1 MNLIEYADRDMLAI
15 DLANVLAGELKQ
27 ALLHHDTVSL
37 AVPGGTTPGPVFD
50 VLCAADLDWER
61 VHVLPTDERW
71 VDPGHD
77 RSNARLIVQRLLTHR
92 AAAAR
97 FLPLYA
103 PAPRP
108 EDVLPEIEAML
119 APELPLS
126 VLLLGMGADGHV
138 ASLFPDA
145 PGLEAALTP
154 DAPTLVVLRPAGQPE
169 ARISLTARVLDG
181 ALAKHL
187 VILGADKRSALERA
201 LFLDPEE
208 APVVA
213 ILDQTTVHWA
223 E

>member
-1 MNLIEYADRDMLAI
+1 MNLIEYADRDMLSI
-15 DLANVLAGELKQ
+15 DLANILAGNLKQ

-37 AVPGGTTPGPVFD
+37 AVPGGTTPGAVFD
-50 VLCAADLDWER
+50 ALCAADLDWER
-61 VHVLPTDERW
+61 VNVLPTDERW
-71 VDPGHD
+71 VAPDHD
-77 RSNARLIVQRLLTHR
+77 RSNARLIGQRLLTHR

-103 PAPRP
+103 PAARP

-138 ASLFPDA
+138 ASLFPGA
-145 PGLEAALTP
+145 PGLDAALSP
-154 DAPTLVVLRPAGQPE
+154 EAGTLAVLRPDDQPE

-181 ALAKHL
+181 AMCKHL
-187 VILGADKRSALERA
+187 VIFGADKREALKKA
-201 LFLDPEE
+201 LHLDPEE

-213 ILDQTTVHWA
+213 ILADTTVHWA

>member
-15 DLANVLAGELKQ
+15 DLANILAGNLKQ
-27 ALLHHDTVSL
+27 ALLHHDTASL
-37 AVPGGTTPGPVFD
+37 AVPGGTTPGAVFD
-50 VLCAADLDWER
+50 ALCAADLDWER
-61 VHVLPTDERW
+61 VNVLPTDERW
-71 VDPGHD
+71 VAPDHE
-77 RSNARLIVQRLLTHR
+77 RSNAGLIGRRLLTHR

-103 PAPRP
+103 PAARP

-138 ASLFPDA
+138 ASLFPGA
-145 PGLEAALTP
+145 PGLEVALSP
-154 DAPTLVVLRPAGQPE
+154 EAGTLAVLRPGDQPE

-181 ALAKHL
+181 AMCKHL
-187 VILGADKRSALERA
+187 VIFGADKREALKKA
-201 LFLDPEE
+201 LYLDPEE

-213 ILDQTTVHWA
+213 ILADTTVHWS

>member
-15 DLANVLAGELKQ
+15 DLANILAGNLKQ
-27 ALLHHDTVSL
+27 ALLHHDTASL
-37 AVPGGTTPGPVFD
+37 AVPGGTTPGAVFD
-50 VLCAADLDWER
+50 ALCAADLDWER
-61 VHVLPTDERW
+61 VNVLPTDERW
-71 VDPGHD
+71 VAPDHE
-77 RSNARLIVQRLLTHR
+77 RSNAGLIGRRLLTHR

-103 PAPRP
+103 PAARP

-138 ASLFPDA
+138 ASLFPGA
-145 PGLEAALTP
+145 PGLEVALSP
-154 DAPTLVVLRPAGQPE
+154 EAGTLAVLRPGDQPE

-181 ALAKHL
+181 AMCKHL
-187 VILGADKRSALERA
+187 VIFGADKREALKKA
-201 LFLDPEE
+201 LYLDPEE

-213 ILDQTTVHWA
+213 ILADTTVHWA

>member
-15 DLANVLAGELKQ
+15 DLANILAGNLKQ
-27 ALLHHDTVSL
+27 ALLHHDTASL
-37 AVPGGTTPGPVFD
+37 AVPGGTTPGAVFD
-50 VLCAADLDWER
+50 ALCAADLDWER
-61 VHVLPTDERW
+61 VNVLPTDERW
-71 VDPGHD
+71 VAPDHE
-77 RSNARLIVQRLLTHR
+77 RSNAGLIGRRLLTHR

-103 PAPRP
+103 PAARP

-119 APELPLS
+119 APEMPLS

-138 ASLFPDA
+138 ASLFPGA
-145 PGLEAALTP
+145 PGLEVALSP
-154 DAPTLVVLRPAGQPE
+154 EAGTLAVLRPGDQPE

-181 ALAKHL
+181 AMCKHL
-187 VILGADKRSALERA
+187 VIFGADKREALKKA
-201 LFLDPEE
+201 LYLDPEE

-213 ILDQTTVHWA
+213 ILADTTVHWS